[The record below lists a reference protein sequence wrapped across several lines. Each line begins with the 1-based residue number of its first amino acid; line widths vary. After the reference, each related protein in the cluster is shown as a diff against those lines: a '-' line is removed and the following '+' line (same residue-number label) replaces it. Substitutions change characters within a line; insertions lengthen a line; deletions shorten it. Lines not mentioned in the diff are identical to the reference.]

1 MECYCCG
8 PIALDFWLIPTM
20 TMLLCHCLM
29 AVKNYSVGRVGVTRG
44 DSLSMMLYAV
54 AVLPL
59 ICFLKTPGKWTQNW
73 YADDSSRVA
82 KIFAFFA
89 NLVCGTFAQR
99 FR

>member
-1 MECYCCG
+1 
-8 PIALDFWLIPTM
+8 
-20 TMLLCHCLM
+20 
-29 AVKNYSVGRVGVTRG
+29 
-44 DSLSMMLYAV
+44 MMLYAV

-89 NLVCGTFAQR
+89 NLVCGILHRGSDYGYHLEPSKKVLGVGLSDFQQASELFAE
-99 FR
+99 